1 MSVPSA
7 ARIWSWRWL
16 TSYDGAMACS
26 ATAVVG
32 ARYSHRMLVVVCVMY
47 EVGGH
52 LDYFLAFEA
61 RSYGRTPSKPCAKQ
75 NQKQARQHEA

>member
-1 MSVPSA
+1 MSVPCA

-16 TSYDGAMACS
+16 TSYDEAMTCS

-32 ARYSHRMLVVVCVMY
+32 ARYSRRMLVVVCVMY

-75 NQKQARQHEA
+75 NQEQARQHEA